1 MTPEESESADNVLNF
16 LDMRTKIEALSNEE
30 MSDGMI
36 KVWANLRLGSI
47 EENMLDIFITRF
59 DKLAGIERDE
69 GGNIIKKH

>member
-69 GGNIIKKH
+69 GGNIIKK